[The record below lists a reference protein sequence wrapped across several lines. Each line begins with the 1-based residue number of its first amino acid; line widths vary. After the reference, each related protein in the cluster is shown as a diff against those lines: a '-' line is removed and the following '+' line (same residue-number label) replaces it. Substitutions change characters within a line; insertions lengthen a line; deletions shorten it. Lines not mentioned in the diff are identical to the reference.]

1 MHGLNHI
8 GFKLS
13 GENQK
18 YLHSFSTENN
28 TYLPGQFRVATN
40 TEIEVSVKKAAEA
53 FKTYKRTDPIQR
65 ALFLDEIAHQI
76 INKEDELVDRAMKE
90 SALSRDRILSERL
103 RTVNQ
108 LKLYADLLR
117 EGSWVDASI
126 ETADNARKPVR
137 KPDLRKMLH
146 PIGPVVVFTASNF
159 PLAYST
165 AGGDTA
171 SALAAGNPV
180 IIKAHES
187 HLGTNEIVADAII
200 TAAKNTGMPDGVFS
214 SLIGNGNALGQE
226 LVKHP
231 AIKAAG
237 FTGSHSG
244 GRALFNLAQNR
255 KKPIPVFAEMG
266 SINPVVLFPDEIK
279 TNLNQVVKNYTLS
292 ITLDVGQFCTNPGL
306 IIGIKGKELDSFIKK
321 LSSNIKKSVAQTM
334 LSENIWTN
342 YYSNRQKILEQKG
355 VKLLMEGKGDEEL
368 KARPTLAI
376 VDGFTFI
383 NNPHLS
389 EEVFGPFS
397 LIVICENSEEL
408 YLVAICLSGQLTTT
422 IIASK
427 RDITNYKTII
437 QEFKENT
444 GRLIFNGVPTGV
456 EVCKAMHHGGPYPAT
471 TDARF
476 TAVGEDAIKRW
487 VRPIAYQD
495 CPQEFLPEALKNKNP
510 KNIYRIVNGN
520 LTRKSL

>member
-28 TYLPGQFRVATN
+28 TYLPGQFRIATN
-40 TEIEVSVKKAAEA
+40 TETEVAVKKAVEA
-53 FKTYKRTDPIQR
+53 YKNFKDTSPVQR

-76 INKEDELVDRAMKE
+76 INKEDELVERAMKE
-90 SALSRDRILSERL
+90 SALSRNRILSERL

-108 LKLYADLLR
+108 LKLYAGLLR
-117 EGSWVDASI
+117 EGSWVEASI
-126 ETADNARKPVR
+126 ETEDNNRKPVR

-146 PIGPVVVFTASNF
+146 PIGPIVVFTASNF

-187 HLGTNEIVADAII
+187 HLGTNELVADAII
-200 TAAKNTGMPDGVFS
+200 AAAINTGMPDGVFS
-214 SLIGNGNALGQE
+214 SLIGSGNALGQE

-231 AIKAAG
+231 AIKAVG

-255 KKPIPVFAEMG
+255 KHPIPVFAEMG
-266 SINPVVLFPDEIK
+266 SINPVVLFPDELN
-279 TNLNQVVKNYTLS
+279 TNLKKVVKNYALS

-306 IIGIKGKELDSFIKK
+306 IIGIKGKELDEFIKK
-321 LSSNIKKSVAQTM
+321 LSKRIKKSTAQTM

-355 VKLLMEGKGDEEL
+355 VKLLMEGEGDEEL
-368 KARPTLAI
+368 KARPTLAT
-376 VDGFTFI
+376 VSGKTFI

-408 YLVAICLSGQLTTT
+408 NLVAICLNGQLTTT
-422 IIASK
+422 IIANET
-427 RDITNYKTII
+427 DINNYGAII
-437 QEFKENT
+437 HEFKENA

-456 EVCKAMHHGGPYPAT
+456 EVCKAMNHGGPYPAT

-495 CPQEFLPEALKNKNP
+495 CPQEFLPESLKNKNAL
-510 KNIYRIVNGN
+510 NIYRTINGV
-520 LTRKSL
+520 LTKRSL

>member
-1 MHGLNHI
+1 MHGLNHL

-13 GENQK
+13 GDNQK
-18 YLHSFSTENN
+18 YLHSFSTETN
-28 TYLPGQFRVATN
+28 TFLPGQFRIATN
-40 TEIEVSVKKAAEA
+40 TEVEVSVKKATEA
-53 FKTYKRTDPIQR
+53 FKIFKNTTYKKR

-76 INKEDELVDRAMKE
+76 INKEDELIERAMKE
-90 SALSRDRILSERL
+90 SALSRNRILSERL

-108 LKLYADLLR
+108 IKLYAGLLR
-117 EGSWVDASI
+117 EGSWVEASI
-126 ETADNARKPVR
+126 ETENDTRKPVR

-146 PIGPVVVFTASNF
+146 PIGPVVVFSASNF

-165 AGGDTA
+165 AGGDTI

-214 SLIGNGNALGQE
+214 SLIGSGNALGQE
-226 LVKHP
+226 LVKHI
-231 AIKAAG
+231 AIKAVG
-237 FTGSHSG
+237 FTGSLSG
-244 GRALFNLAQNR
+244 GRALLNLAQNR
-255 KKPIPVFAEMG
+255 KHPIPVFAEMG
-266 SINPVVLFPDEIK
+266 SINPVVLFPDELK
-279 TNLNQVVKNYTLS
+279 TNLKKIVKNYTSS
-292 ITLDVGQFCTNPGL
+292 ISLDVGQFCTNPGL
-306 IIGIKGKELDSFIKK
+306 IIGIKGKELDDFIRGLSSSFKK
-321 LSSNIKKSVAQTM
+321 LSSQTM
-334 LSENIWTN
+334 LSEKIWIN
-342 YYSNRQKILEQKG
+342 YYSNRQKMLEQKG
-355 VKLLMEGKGDEEL
+355 VKMLIEGEGDEEL
-368 KARPTLAI
+368 KAKPTLATT
-376 VDGFTFI
+376 DGRTFI
-383 NNPHLS
+383 NNPYLS
-389 EEVFGPFS
+389 EEVFGPYS

-408 YLVAICLSGQLTTT
+408 SQVAISLSGQLTTT
-422 IIASK
+422 IIASEI
-427 RDITNYKTII
+427 DLINYRSKI

-471 TDARF
+471 TDSRF

-495 CPQEFLPEALKNKNP
+495 CPQDFLPEPLKNKNP
-510 KNIYRIVNGN
+510 LKIYRLVNGK

>member
-8 GFKLS
+8 GYKLS

-28 TYLPGQFRVATN
+28 TYLPGQFRIATN
-40 TEIEVSVKKAAEA
+40 TEIEVSVKKAVEA
-53 FKTYKRTDPIQR
+53 FKVFKNTTPEQR

-76 INKEDELVDRAMKE
+76 INKEDELVERAMKE
-90 SALSRDRILSERL
+90 SALNRDRILSERL
-103 RTVNQ
+103 RTINQ
-108 LKLYADLLR
+108 LKLYAGLLR
-117 EGSWVDASI
+117 EGSWVEASI
-126 ETADNARKPVR
+126 ETEDNNRKPVR

-200 TAAKNTGMPDGVFS
+200 TAAKNTGMPEGVFS
-214 SLIGNGNALGQE
+214 SLIGNGNTLGQE

-231 AIKAAG
+231 AIKAVG

-244 GRALFNLAQNR
+244 GRTLFNLAQNR
-255 KKPIPVFAEMG
+255 KHPIPVFAEMG
-266 SINPVVLFPDEIK
+266 SINPVVLLPDELK
-279 TNLNQVVKNYTLS
+279 TNLKKVVKNYALS

-306 IIGIKGKELDSFIKK
+306 ILGIKGKELDEFIKK
-321 LSSNIKKSVAQTM
+321 LSKRIKKSTAKTM

-355 VKLLMEGKGDEEL
+355 VKLLMEGEGDEEL

-376 VDGFTFI
+376 VDGKTFI

-397 LIVICENSEEL
+397 LIVICENSDEL
-408 YLVAICLSGQLTTT
+408 NLVAVCLSGQLTTT
-422 IIASK
+422 IIASDA
-427 RDITNYKTII
+427 DIANYGEII
-437 QEFKENT
+437 QEFKENA

-456 EVCKAMHHGGPYPAT
+456 EVSKAMHHGGPYPAT

-495 CPQEFLPEALKNKNP
+495 CPQEFLPESLRNKNTQ
-510 KNIYRIVNGN
+510 NIYRIVNGA
-520 LTRKSL
+520 LTRKSF

>member
-8 GFKLS
+8 GYKLS

-18 YLHSFSTENN
+18 YLHAFSTQSN
-28 TYLPGQFRVATN
+28 TFLPGQFRIATS
-40 TEIEVSVKKAAEA
+40 TEIEVAVQKAAEA
-53 FKTYKRTDPIQR
+53 YKTYKNISTEQR

-76 INKEDELVDRAMKE
+76 IDKEDELIDRAMQE
-90 SALSRDRILSERL
+90 TALSRDRIIAERS
-103 RTVNQ
+103 RTVYQ

-117 EGSWVDASI
+117 EGSWVEATI
-126 ETADNARKPVR
+126 ETADEKRKPNR

-146 PIGPVVVFTASNF
+146 PIGPVVIFTASNF

-187 HLGTNEIVADAII
+187 HLGTNELVADAII
-200 TAAKNTGMPDGVFS
+200 EAAKITNMPEGVFS
-214 SLIGNGNALGQE
+214 NLIGNGNVLGQE
-226 LVKHP
+226 LVNHP
-231 AIKAAG
+231 LIKAVG
-237 FTGSHSG
+237 FTGSQSG

-255 KKPIPVFAEMG
+255 KYPIPMFAEMG
-266 SINPVVLFPDEIK
+266 SINPVVLFPGELK
-279 TNLNQVVKNYTLS
+279 SNLKQIVKNYTAS

-306 IIGIKGKELDSFIKK
+306 IIGIKGKELDGFVKKLSKQIKK
-321 LSSNIKKSVAQTM
+321 LDAQTM

-342 YYSNRQKILEQKG
+342 YYSNRQKALEQKG
-355 VKLLMEGKGDEEL
+355 VKLLMEGAGDEEL
-368 KARPTLAI
+368 KARPTLAL
-376 VDGFTFI
+376 VNGKDFI
-383 NNPHLS
+383 SNSHLT

-397 LIVICENSEEL
+397 MIVVCNNDEEL
-408 YLVAICLSGQLTTT
+408 NKVADCLNGQLTTT
-422 IIASK
+422 IIANKS
-427 RDITNYKTII
+427 DIVKYKSII
-437 QEFKENT
+437 DAFGENA

-487 VRPIAYQD
+487 LRPIAYQD
-495 CPQEFLPEALKNKNP
+495 CPQKFLPEAIKNKNTL
-510 KNIYRIVNGN
+510 KIYRSVDGK

>member
-1 MHGLNHI
+1 MHGLNHV

-18 YLHSFSTENN
+18 YLHSFSTLNN
-28 TYLPGQFRVATN
+28 TYLPGQFRIATN
-40 TEIEVSVKKAAEA
+40 TEIEVSVKKASEA
-53 FKTYKRTDPIQR
+53 FNIYKRIDPEKR
-65 ALFLDEIAHQI
+65 AIFLDEIAHQI
-76 INKEDELVDRAMKE
+76 INKEDELIERAMKE
-90 SALSRDRILSERL
+90 SALSRNRILSERL

-108 LKLYADLLR
+108 LKLYAKLLR
-117 EGSWVDASI
+117 EGSWVEASI
-126 ETADNARKPVR
+126 ETGDKARKPFP

-146 PIGPVVVFTASNF
+146 PIGPVVIFTASNF

-200 TAAKNTGMPDGVFS
+200 AAAKYTGMPDGVFS
-214 SLIGNGNALGQE
+214 SLIGNGNTLGQE

-231 AIKAAG
+231 SIKAVG
-237 FTGSHSG
+237 FTGSLSG

-255 KKPIPVFAEMG
+255 KYPIPVFAEMG
-266 SINPVVLFPDEIK
+266 SINPVVLFPDELK
-279 TNLNQVVKNYTLS
+279 TNLKKIVKNYALS

-306 IIGIKGKELDSFIKK
+306 IIGIRGKELEDFIIK
-321 LSSNIKKSVAQTM
+321 LSKRFKKTASETM

-342 YYSNRQKILEQKG
+342 YYGNRQKILDQKG
-355 VKLLMEGKGDEEL
+355 VKMLIEGEGDEEL
-368 KARPTLAI
+368 KAKPTLAI
-376 VDGFTFI
+376 VDARTFI

-397 LIVICENSEEL
+397 MIVICENSEEL
-408 YLVAICLSGQLTTT
+408 IQVADCLNGQLTTT
-422 IIASK
+422 IIANQ
-427 RDITNYKTII
+427 RDIINYRSII
-437 QEFKENT
+437 EEFKENA

-456 EVCKAMHHGGPYPAT
+456 EVCKAMNHGGPYPAT

-495 CPQEFLPEALKNKNP
+495 SPQEFLPEQLKNKNSL
-510 KNIYRIVNGN
+510 NIHRMVNGK

>member
-1 MHGLNHI
+1 MHGLNYI

-18 YLHSFSTENN
+18 YLHSFSTEEN
-28 TYLPGQFRVATN
+28 TYLPGQFRIATN
-40 TEIEVSVKKAAEA
+40 TEIEVAVKKASEA
-53 FKTYKRTDPIQR
+53 FKLYKKTDPEQR

-76 INKEDELVDRAMKE
+76 INKEDELVERAMKE
-90 SALSRDRILSERL
+90 SALSRKRILSERL

-108 LKLYADLLR
+108 LKLYAGLLR
-117 EGSWVDASI
+117 DGSWVEASI
-126 ETADNARKPVR
+126 EIEDNTRKSVR

-187 HLGTNEIVADAII
+187 HLGTNELVADAII
-200 TAAKNTGMPDGVFS
+200 AAAKNTRMPDGVFS

-231 AIKAAG
+231 AIKAIG
-237 FTGSHSG
+237 FTGSLSG
-244 GRALFNLAQNR
+244 GRALYNLAQNR
-255 KKPIPVFAEMG
+255 KHPIPVFAEMG
-266 SINPVVLFPDEIK
+266 SINPVVLFPDELK
-279 TNLNQVVKNYTLS
+279 TNLNKVVKNYALS

-306 IIGIKGKELDSFIKK
+306 IIGIKGKELDDFIKNLSKRFKK
-321 LSSNIKKSVAQTM
+321 LVSETM

-355 VKLLMEGKGDEEL
+355 VNMLIEGSGDEEL
-368 KARPTLAI
+368 KAKPTLAT
-376 VDGFTFI
+376 VDGRTFI
-383 NNPHLS
+383 YNPHLS

-408 YLVAICLSGQLTTT
+408 NQVAVCLNGQLTTT
-422 IIASK
+422 IIGSEN
-427 RDITNYKTII
+427 DLINYRSII

-471 TDARF
+471 TDSRF

-495 CPQEFLPEALKNKNP
+495 CPQEFLPEPLKNKNP
-510 KNIYRIVNGN
+510 LKIYRMVNGK
-520 LTRKSL
+520 LTRKAL

>member
-18 YLHSFSTENN
+18 YLHAFSTENN
-28 TYLPGQFRVATN
+28 TYLPGQFRIATN
-40 TEIEVSVKKAAEA
+40 TEIEVSVKKASEA
-53 FKTYKRTDPIQR
+53 FNIYKRTKPEQR
-65 ALFLDEIAHQI
+65 ALFLDEIAHEI
-76 INKEDELVDRAMKE
+76 INKEDELVERAMKE
-90 SALSRDRILSERL
+90 SALSRERIMSERQ
-103 RTVNQ
+103 RTIKQ

-117 EGSWVDASI
+117 EGSWVEASI
-126 ETADNARKPVR
+126 ETEDNERKPVR

-187 HLGTNEIVADAII
+187 HLGTNEIIADAII

-214 SLIGNGNALGQE
+214 SLIGNGNVLGQE

-231 AIKAAG
+231 AIKAVG
-237 FTGSHSG
+237 FTGSHMG
-244 GRALFNLAQNR
+244 GRALYNLAQNR
-255 KKPIPVFAEMG
+255 KHPIPVFAEMG
-266 SINPVVLFPDEIK
+266 SINPVVLFPDELK
-279 TNLNQVVKNYTLS
+279 SNLKKVVDNYTLS

-306 IIGIKGKELDSFIKK
+306 IIGIKGIELDNFMNK
-321 LSSNIKKSVAQTM
+321 LSSRFKKLKSQTM

-342 YYSNRQKILEQKG
+342 YYGNRQKILEQKG
-355 VKLLMEGKGDEEL
+355 VKLLIEGEGDEEL
-368 KARPTLAI
+368 KAKPTLAI
-376 VDGFTFI
+376 VDGRTFI
-383 NNPHLS
+383 NNTHLS

-397 LIVICENSEEL
+397 MIVICENREEL
-408 YLVAICLSGQLTTT
+408 NQVAVCLRGQLTTT
-422 IIASK
+422 IIANK
-427 RDITNYKTII
+427 NDIIKYESII

-487 VRPIAYQD
+487 VRPITYQD
-495 CPQEFLPEALKNKNP
+495 CPQEILPEPLKDKNP
-510 KNIYRIVNGN
+510 LNIYRIVNGD
-520 LTRKSL
+520 LTRL